1 MSKQR
6 GTFGYPG
13 GKTLIRQWI
22 IDHMPQHTQ
31 YIEVFGGGGA
41 ILVGKD
47 RSEAE
52 VYNDINSD
60 CVAFF
65 EAVKHHANELAQ
77 WVDDTPYS
85 KELFDRYCES
95 YPDWPED
102 TVEHAGRFLYV
113 QQAMFGGKLI
123 GEETP
128 SYKVGKADNS
138 RPDAFGEK
146 LWHRKP
152 DDIKW
157 LKQRFK
163 KVNIENRDFE
173 DVLNRYDREGAFFY
187 CDPPYM
193 NVGNNYYNTEDAENN
208 DEFDHERFVD
218 TLLNL
223 EHAQWLVSYD
233 HNMPKRLQEY
243 YTVSRSKTAS
253 MSSELPEKTETLTMN
268 YDPNQTPMFADRN
281 QSGLSAYQ

>member
-22 IDHMPQHTQ
+22 IDHIPEHTQ

-65 EAVKHHANELAQ
+65 EAIKYHADELAQ

-85 KELFDRYCES
+85 KELFDQYCES
-95 YPDWPED
+95 YPNWPDD

-113 QQAMFGGKLI
+113 QHAMFGGKLI
-123 GEETP
+123 GQSSE
-128 SYKVGKADNS
+128 SYSVKKANDN
-138 RPDAFGEK
+138 RLDADRAK
-146 LWHRKP
+146 QWNKKP
-152 DDIKW
+152 NDIEW

-163 KVNIENRDFE
+163 KVNIENRDFG
-173 DVLNRYDREGAFFY
+173 DILNKYDREGAFFY
-187 CDPPYM
+187 CDPPYID
-193 NVGNNYYNTEDAENN
+193 VGNNYYNTEDADNN

-233 HNMPKRLQEY
+233 HNIPEPLQEY
-243 YTVSRSKTAS
+243 HTVSRSKTAT

-268 YDPNQTPMFADRN
+268 YDLNTTPMFRKPGQN
-281 QSGLSAYQ
+281 SLGTYR